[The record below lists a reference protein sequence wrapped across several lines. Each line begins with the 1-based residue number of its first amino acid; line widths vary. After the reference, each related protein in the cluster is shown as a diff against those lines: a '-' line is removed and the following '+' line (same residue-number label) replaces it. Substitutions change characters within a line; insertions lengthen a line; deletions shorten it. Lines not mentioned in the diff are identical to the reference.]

1 MGRAHSPE
9 MVGNQALARA
19 VWANCERKAWSLS
32 RNPTVPLQVRVSAG
46 TTMAAMTGHD
56 HLLQAPGTAP
66 YLRAHGLA
74 WQPPG
79 AGAPLL
85 LAGLDFEL
93 GPGLH
98 LVQGG
103 EGRGKTALLRLLAGL
118 LVPDAGQLER
128 QLASQ
133 AWPDPLDPARDA
145 QQAADWL
152 AEERARHAAWHADAA
167 AALQEAWQLGPHMAK
182 QMHMLSAGSRRKLG
196 LLAAAASGAELVLLD
211 MPFAALD
218 GVSRRVL
225 LELLEDAARQCRQI
239 WVMADYA
246 APSGLDASLFASR
259 IDLGD

>member
-1 MGRAHSPE
+1 
-9 MVGNQALARA
+9 
-19 VWANCERKAWSLS
+19 
-32 RNPTVPLQVRVSAG
+32 
-46 TTMAAMTGHD
+46 MTPH
-56 HLLQAPGTAP
+56 
-66 YLRAHGLA
+66 LRASSLG

-79 AGAPLL
+79 AGAPRL

-98 LVQGG
+98 LIEGG

-118 LVPDAGQLER
+118 LVPDAGRLER
-128 QLASQ
+128 QLSSQ
-133 AWPDPLDPARDA
+133 AWPEPLDPARDA
-145 QQAADWL
+145 QLASDWL
-152 AEERARHAAWHADAA
+152 AGEAARHAAWQADAA

-218 GVSRRVL
+218 GLSRRVL
-225 LELLEDAARQCRQI
+225 LELLEEAAQQRRQI

-246 APSGLDASLFASR
+246 APAGLDASLFASR
-259 IDLGD
+259 IDLGA

>member
-1 MGRAHSPE
+1 MGTMTEHDHRPPAPAPG
-9 MVGNQALARA
+9 VVPCLLARGLGWRPA
-19 VWANCERKAWSLS
+19 
-32 RNPTVPLQVRVSAG
+32 AG
-46 TTMAAMTGHD
+46 SDPAS
-56 HLLQAPGTAP
+56 P
-66 YLRAHGLA
+66 
-74 WQPPG
+74 
-79 AGAPLL
+79 AGS

-118 LVPDAGQLER
+118 LQPDTGQLYR

-133 AWPDPLDPARDA
+133 AWPDPLDPACDA
-145 QQAADWL
+145 LPATDWL
-152 AEERARHAAWHADAA
+152 DRERQRHAGWRAEAA
-167 AALQEAWQLGPHMAK
+167 TALQDAWQLGPHMAK

-225 LELLEDAARQCRQI
+225 LALLEEAATQQRQI

-246 APSGLDASLFASR
+246 APAGLDASLFASR
-259 IDLGD
+259 IELGD

>member
-1 MGRAHSPE
+1 
-9 MVGNQALARA
+9 
-19 VWANCERKAWSLS
+19 
-32 RNPTVPLQVRVSAG
+32 
-46 TTMAAMTGHD
+46 MAAMSGHD
-56 HLLQAPGTAP
+56 QRLHPPVTTP
-66 YLRAHGLA
+66 HLRANGLG

-79 AGAPLL
+79 AGAPRL

-93 GPGLH
+93 KPGLH
-98 LVQGG
+98 LIQGG

-118 LVPDAGQLER
+118 LAPDAGRLER

-133 AWPDPLDPARDA
+133 AWPEPLDPARDA

-152 AEERARHAAWHADAA
+152 AEERASHAAWHADTA

-225 LELLEDAARQCRQI
+225 LELLEDAARQRRQI

-246 APSGLDASLFASR
+246 APPGLEASLFASR